1 MAANQFGEVTILE
14 NPKKQSLSGKRHARL
29 IDALFNIIV
38 LKDIKTAEH
47 CKNVAEYSYRL
58 GRQIGL
64 NIDQLK
70 LVKDGAQLHD
80 IGKVLVDMSALN
92 KRGKLN
98 ERELL
103 MVRNHPIYG
112 MRFLTG
118 FHVPD
123 EITDIAWH
131 HHERWDGKGYP
142 DGMKGEDIPKLVRV
156 VSVCDTIDAMASN
169 RPYRPRLTKEEII
182 DQLSKAK
189 GTQLDPEITD
199 VAVQMIENGRLD
211 LYC

>member
-70 LVKDGAQLHD
+70 
-80 IGKVLVDMSALN
+80 
-92 KRGKLN
+92 
-98 ERELL
+98 
-103 MVRNHPIYG
+103 MV
-112 MRFLTG
+112 
-118 FHVPD
+118 
-123 EITDIAWH
+123 
-131 HHERWDGKGYP
+131 
-142 DGMKGEDIPKLVRV
+142 
-156 VSVCDTIDAMASN
+156 
-169 RPYRPRLTKEEII
+169 
-182 DQLSKAK
+182 
-189 GTQLDPEITD
+189 
-199 VAVQMIENGRLD
+199 
-211 LYC
+211 